1 MKIISKILSYRCT
14 FIGYD
19 TRNEATIQKIVDLI
33 PSKII
38 FDNTFSKDEVVDY
51 FTTKQVV
58 REIQLSSLLDS
69 CKSINIVLN
78 LNQIEANG
86 DRSKDIR
93 DLVRFLNSKLY
104 EISQEDRNIKLIL
117 LTSIYNSSSGDV
129 NMKGGTG
136 PLYASD
142 YCITLKEDKLKVV
155 KDRIDYDNYE
165 ISISDLEFE

>member
-1 MKIISKILSYRCT
+1 M
-14 FIGYD
+14 IGYD
-19 TRNEATIQKIVDLI
+19 TRNETTIQKIVDLI

-38 FDNTFSKDEVVDY
+38 FDSNFSKDEIVEY
-51 FTTKQVV
+51 FTTRQVI
-58 REIQLSSLLDS
+58 REIQLSSLLDQS
-69 CKSINIVLN
+69 KSINIVLN
-78 LNQIEANG
+78 FNNLQTEPGG
-86 DRSKDIR
+86 DVSRSKDVR

-117 LTSIYNSSSGDV
+117 LTSIYNSHSGDV

-155 KDRIDYDNYE
+155 KDRIDHDTHE
-165 ISISDLEFE
+165 INISDLEFE